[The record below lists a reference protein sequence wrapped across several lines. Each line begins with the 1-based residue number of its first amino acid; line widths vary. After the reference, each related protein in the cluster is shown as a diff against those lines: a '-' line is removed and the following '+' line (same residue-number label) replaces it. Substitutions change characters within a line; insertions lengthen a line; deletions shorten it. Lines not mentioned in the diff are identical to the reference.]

1 MRVLSERS
9 SCAASAAYL
18 LKIAVCTIPR
28 CGIAAIAFL
37 FLGILALFSACTQ
50 YLEYQALQHTPIQL
64 SASVLGDGASIADV
78 LTVDGVHAATP
89 VLRIDAQFTGKSSGW
104 SGQLLAIDGQF
115 LNIPI
120 QEGQVFPA
128 RSNMPVLLVNPASGF
143 SCGETIRLF
152 ACGQERTALVCGIV
166 NDESPDPAAY
176 MSCMTAASIWPQPQ
190 CTEMLLRLSGKHSLR
205 KYPRSFKS
213 TAFLSIQN
221 RLCRTALRPFF
232 GRRAFF
238 SSLVRFFCSA
248 PWSCCGI
255 VRSWNASSIGRSSL
269 RCLQPGTC
277 RSDCFSGSGMQHWHF
292 SVSSLLQHSNCERA
306 HFPEFCQKKPLQ
318 YHW

>member
-37 FLGILALFSACTQ
+37 FLGLLALFPACTQ

-104 SGQLLAIDGQF
+104 SGQVQAIDGQF

-190 CTEMLLRLSGKHSLR
+190 CTEMLLRLSGKAQLTKVSAQLQKYGILVDTEPLVQDRAPAILR
-205 KYPRSFKS
+205 EAGVLLVLGTLLLLCALVLLRNRHKLEHIKHREELLALSAAGDLSFGLLFRLRNAAL
-213 TAFLSIQN
+213 AFLC
-221 RLCRTALRPFF
+221 LLLAA
-232 GRRAFF
+232 AFQ
-238 SSLVRFFCSA
+238 L
-248 PWSCCGI
+248 
-255 VRSWNASSIGRSSL
+255 
-269 RCLQPGTC
+269 
-277 RSDCFSGSGMQHWHF
+277 
-292 SVSSLLQHSNCERA
+292 
-306 HFPEFCQKKPLQ
+306 
-318 YHW
+318 